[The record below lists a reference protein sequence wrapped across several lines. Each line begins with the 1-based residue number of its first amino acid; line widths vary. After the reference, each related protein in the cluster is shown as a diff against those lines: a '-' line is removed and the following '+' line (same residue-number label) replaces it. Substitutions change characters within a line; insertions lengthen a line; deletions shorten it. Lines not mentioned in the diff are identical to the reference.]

1 MKYAIIYSS
10 TTGNTKML
18 AEALALYM
26 KKTDCVLCETK
37 HADAI
42 DADFYFVGFWTFRGK
57 CDKNTQQFL
66 KKLEHKYIFLFG
78 TAGFGSSNA
87 YYKKILRRT
96 RKHLHASTKL
106 AGSFMCQGKMPP
118 QIRKKYESMLHPIV
132 ARKYA
137 NYMIR
142 NYDRAFNHPNQQD
155 LDELYS
161 ELLNV
166 LSGLNSCEPIADCEV
181 KN

>member
-1 MKYAIIYSS
+1 MKYAIVYSS

-37 HADAI
+37 HADAL

-57 CDKNTQQFL
+57 CDKNTQHFL
-66 KKLEHKYIFLFG
+66 QTLQHKRIFLFG
-78 TAGFGSSNA
+78 TAGFGSSPA

-96 RKHLHASTKL
+96 RKHLNASAKL
-106 AGSFMCQGKMPP
+106 TGSFMCQGKMPP
-118 QIRKKYESMLHPIV
+118 QIQKKYESMLHSIFT
-132 ARKYA
+132 RKYA
-137 NYMIR
+137 KHMIR
-142 NYDRAFNHPNQQD
+142 NYDCALNHPNQQD

-166 LSGLNSCEPIADCEV
+166 LPDLNSFEPIADCEV
-181 KN
+181 KT